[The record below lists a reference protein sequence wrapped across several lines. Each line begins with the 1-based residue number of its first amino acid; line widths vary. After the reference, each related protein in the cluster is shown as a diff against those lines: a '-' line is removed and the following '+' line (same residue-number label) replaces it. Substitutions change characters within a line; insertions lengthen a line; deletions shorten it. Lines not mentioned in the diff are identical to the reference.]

1 MNNFIKRK
9 INKIIGLDMQIYDYY
24 QNLITQEENKEK
36 HPDYEKR
43 KQNVS
48 SLILE
53 LLQEEQ
59 EEYSFFI
66 ANPTIALS
74 TYTELARQFINK
86 NTPLEVLCTPS
97 KDALISRRIL
107 TTLEII
113 IISDRKLFNYLIN
126 QKLIARIKF
135 QSDKKSSIEAYLFKE
150 IPLIDESFAKTLY
163 TLLDDE
169 GNTKA
174 KYHLSFITPYIE
186 TILVPSSFEPIP
198 KKQNTDISFN
208 TMVTRVQKEIFLDT
222 HIGEKIDE
230 ALDSMAYGDNSILY
244 TYFKAALT
252 YQSKEAIK
260 DIKSLINN
268 LDENESLKEK
278 LFKIIQDNSKTK
290 KELSKDDDLEA
301 QRMSSYGLS
310 STDIKIL
317 NELLELESQILN
329 AYRGLASLEIKNLK
343 NSFFSKNLIELLA
356 LYTEEEKTLLNHF
369 RMYPEIIPNILEYLI
384 ETINDEI
391 KSPVE
396 LLLLYKDNETVVT
409 AYRTIQQIKSV
420 LFESDEAYE
429 HNLHADVKE
438 IVPSYHEK
446 ISSVRD
452 YEKLL
457 SNEISKRTIS
467 FIEDDDSKES
477 IEQKYYM
484 VYATPDL
491 ANEFFQN
498 KGSFPKNLTKSL
510 TIKNDLSEA
519 EKEELQITLGID
531 SANLALDALLD
542 YYDSDIEEYPHEISL
557 LLGMLRSSLLLTD
570 TQEQKLLLE
579 DLEDTF
585 DNDEEYL
592 KEHEE
597 DEKIRELIKKTLNQT
612 KEDFNEMNKDNQKN
626 LQ

>member
-113 IISDRKLFNYLIN
+113 IISDRTLFNYLIN

-135 QSDKKSSIEAYLFKE
+135 QSDEKSSIEAYLFKE

-198 KKQNTDISFN
+198 KKQNTDISLN

-230 ALDSMAYGDNSILY
+230 ALDSMAYDDNSILY

-260 DIKSLINN
+260 DIKSLINS

-301 QRMSSYGLS
+301 QRMSAYGLS
-310 STDIKIL
+310 STDVKIL

-396 LLLLYKDNETVVT
+396 LLLLYEDNETVVT

-531 SANLALDALLD
+531 TANLALDALLD

-597 DEKIRELIKKTLNQT
+597 DEQIRELIKKTLNQS

>member
-9 INKIIGLDMQIYDYY
+9 INKIIDLDMQIYDYY

-74 TYTELARQFINK
+74 TYTELAKQFINK

-135 QSDKKSSIEAYLFKE
+135 QSDEKSLIEAYLFKE

-230 ALDSMAYGDNSILY
+230 ALDSMAYDNNSILY

-260 DIKSLINN
+260 DIKSLINS

-301 QRMSSYGLS
+301 QRMSAYGLS
-310 STDIKIL
+310 STDVKIL

-409 AYRTIQQIKSV
+409 AYRTIQQIKSI

-467 FIEDDDSKES
+467 FIEDDNSKES
-477 IEQKYYM
+477 IKQKYYM

-597 DEKIRELIKKTLNQT
+597 DEQIRKLIKKTLNQT

>member
-53 LLQEEQ
+53 LLQQEQ

-113 IISDRKLFNYLIN
+113 IISDRTLFNYLIN

-135 QSDKKSSIEAYLFKE
+135 QSDEKSPIEAYLFKE

-163 TLLDDE
+163 ILLDDE

-260 DIKSLINN
+260 NIKSLINS

-301 QRMSSYGLS
+301 QRMSAYGLS
-310 STDIKIL
+310 STDVKIL

-396 LLLLYKDNETVVT
+396 LLLLYEDNETVVT

-531 SANLALDALLD
+531 TANLALDALLD

>member
-113 IISDRKLFNYLIN
+113 IISDRKLFNYIIN

-135 QSDKKSSIEAYLFKE
+135 QSDEKNSIEAYLFKE

-230 ALDSMAYGDNSILY
+230 ALDSMAYDDNSILY

-260 DIKSLINN
+260 DIKSLINS

-301 QRMSSYGLS
+301 QRMSAYGLS
-310 STDIKIL
+310 STDVKIL

-329 AYRGLASLEIKNLK
+329 AYRGLTSLEIKNLK

-531 SANLALDALLD
+531 TANLALDALLD

-597 DEKIRELIKKTLNQT
+597 DEQIRKLIKKTLNQT

>member
-9 INKIIGLDMQIYDYY
+9 INKIIDLDMQIYDYY

-43 KQNVS
+43 KQNIS

-113 IISDRKLFNYLIN
+113 IISDRTLFNYLIN

-135 QSDKKSSIEAYLFKE
+135 QSDEKSSIEAYLFKE

-198 KKQNTDISFN
+198 KKQNTDISLN

-230 ALDSMAYGDNSILY
+230 ALDSMAYDDNSILY

-260 DIKSLINN
+260 DIKSLINS
-268 LDENESLKEK
+268 LDENDSLKEK

-301 QRMSSYGLS
+301 QRMSAYGLS
-310 STDIKIL
+310 STDVKIL

-396 LLLLYKDNETVVT
+396 LILLYEDNETVVT

-429 HNLHADVKE
+429 HNLHADIKE

-531 SANLALDALLD
+531 TANLALDALLD

-557 LLGMLRSSLLLTD
+557 LLGMLRSSLLLID
-570 TQEQKLLLE
+570 TLEQKLLLE

-597 DEKIRELIKKTLNQT
+597 DEQIRKLIKKTLNQT

>member
-9 INKIIGLDMQIYDYY
+9 INTIIGLDMQIYDYY

-135 QSDKKSSIEAYLFKE
+135 QSDEKSSIETYLFKE

-230 ALDSMAYGDNSILY
+230 ALDSMAYDDNSILY

-260 DIKSLINN
+260 DIKSLINS

-301 QRMSSYGLS
+301 QRMSTYGLS
-310 STDIKIL
+310 STDVKIL

-429 HNLHADVKE
+429 DNLHADVKE

-531 SANLALDALLD
+531 TANLALDALLD

-597 DEKIRELIKKTLNQT
+597 DEQIRKLIKKTLNQT

>member
-113 IISDRKLFNYLIN
+113 IISDRTLFNYLIN

-135 QSDKKSSIEAYLFKE
+135 QSDEKSSIEAYLFKE

-230 ALDSMAYGDNSILY
+230 ALDSMAYDDNSILY

-260 DIKSLINN
+260 DIKSLINS

-301 QRMSSYGLS
+301 QRMSAYGLS
-310 STDIKIL
+310 STDVKIL

-396 LLLLYKDNETVVT
+396 LLLLYEDNETVVI

-531 SANLALDALLD
+531 TANLALDALLD

-597 DEKIRELIKKTLNQT
+597 DEQIRELIKKTLNQT

>member
-9 INKIIGLDMQIYDYY
+9 INKIIDLDMQIYDYY

-53 LLQEEQ
+53 LLQKEQ

-113 IISDRKLFNYLIN
+113 IISDRTLFNYLIN

-135 QSDKKSSIEAYLFKE
+135 QSDEKSSIEAYLFKE

-198 KKQNTDISFN
+198 KKQNTDISLN

-230 ALDSMAYGDNSILY
+230 ALDSMAYDDNSILY

-260 DIKSLINN
+260 DIKSLINS
-268 LDENESLKEK
+268 LDENDSLKEK

-301 QRMSSYGLS
+301 QRMSAYGLS
-310 STDIKIL
+310 STDVKIL

-329 AYRGLASLEIKNLK
+329 AYRGLASLEIKSLK

-396 LLLLYKDNETVVT
+396 LLLLYEDNETVVT
-409 AYRTIQQIKSV
+409 AYRTFQQIKSV

-531 SANLALDALLD
+531 TANLALDALLD

-557 LLGMLRSSLLLTD
+557 LLGMLRSSLLLID
-570 TQEQKLLLE
+570 TLEQKLLLE

-597 DEKIRELIKKTLNQT
+597 DEQIRKLIKKTLNQT

>member
-9 INKIIGLDMQIYDYY
+9 INKIIDLDMQIYDYY

-53 LLQEEQ
+53 LLQKEQ

-135 QSDKKSSIEAYLFKE
+135 QSDEKSSIEAYLFKE

-230 ALDSMAYGDNSILY
+230 ALDSMAYDDNSILY

-260 DIKSLINN
+260 DIKSLINS

-290 KELSKDDDLEA
+290 KELSKDDDLGA
-301 QRMSSYGLS
+301 QRMSAYGLS
-310 STDIKIL
+310 STDVKIL

-396 LLLLYKDNETVVT
+396 LILVYQDNEKVVT
-409 AYRTIQQIKSV
+409 AYRTIQQIKSI

-531 SANLALDALLD
+531 TANLALDALLD

-597 DEKIRELIKKTLNQT
+597 DEQIRELIKKTLNQT

>member
-9 INKIIGLDMQIYDYY
+9 INKIIDLDMQIYDYY

-53 LLQEEQ
+53 LLQKEQ

-113 IISDRKLFNYLIN
+113 IISDRTLFNYLIN

-135 QSDKKSSIEAYLFKE
+135 QSDEKSSIEAYLFKE

-198 KKQNTDISFN
+198 KKQNTDISLN

-230 ALDSMAYGDNSILY
+230 ALDSMAYDDNSILY

-260 DIKSLINN
+260 DIKSLINS
-268 LDENESLKEK
+268 LDENDSLKEK

-301 QRMSSYGLS
+301 QRMSAYGLS
-310 STDIKIL
+310 STDVKIL

-396 LLLLYKDNETVVT
+396 LLLLYEDNETVVT

-467 FIEDDDSKES
+467 FIEDDDLKES

-531 SANLALDALLD
+531 TANLALDALLD

-597 DEKIRELIKKTLNQT
+597 DEQIRELIKKTLNQT

>member
-9 INKIIGLDMQIYDYY
+9 INKIIDLDMQIYDYY

-135 QSDKKSSIEAYLFKE
+135 QSDEKSSIEAYLFKE

-230 ALDSMAYGDNSILY
+230 ALDSMAYDDNSILY

-260 DIKSLINN
+260 DIKSLINS

-301 QRMSSYGLS
+301 QRMSAYGLS
-310 STDIKIL
+310 STDVKIL

-369 RMYPEIIPNILEYLI
+369 RMHPEIIPNILEYLI

-396 LLLLYKDNETVVT
+396 LLLLYEDNETVVT

-519 EKEELQITLGID
+519 EKEELQISLGID
-531 SANLALDALLD
+531 TANLALDALLD